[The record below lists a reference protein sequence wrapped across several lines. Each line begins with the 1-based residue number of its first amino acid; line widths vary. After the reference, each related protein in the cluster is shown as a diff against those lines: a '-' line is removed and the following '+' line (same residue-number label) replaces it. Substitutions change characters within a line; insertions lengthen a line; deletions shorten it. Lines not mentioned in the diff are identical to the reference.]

1 MAHGDGTGGAG
12 ESEEGESRILNIKYQ
27 ISNIKYKR
35 ANIKYQILGYGK
47 SGGVAERR
55 LRPIFVCGVRGLW

>member
-12 ESEEGESRILNIKYQ
+12 ESEKGESQ
-27 ISNIKYKR
+27 I
-35 ANIKYQILGYGK
+35 ANIKYQILGYEK

-55 LRPIFVCGVRGLW
+55 LRPIFCLWSKGRIN